1 MAKSENTKVEKKKS
15 ERQKTDT
22 KASLIKTKNIIKEI
36 IIFLLLTLAIIL
48 VLGVVLYQYVPTN
61 KIIPETVS
69 YTTPEKVKAE
79 LQTDENV
86 DTSEVVVTYQI
97 DSTDLSNYKRIN
109 EYVSGRKNPFAST
122 GTQVLQV
129 EQQIHQIQVILHQL
143 GSSNSNSGTS
153 SSEHQ
158 VLLETYQILQLH
170 LLDNLPVKEQNKLVI
185 NIII

>member
-1 MAKSENTKVEKKKS
+1 MAKSEKTKAEKKKS
-15 ERQKTDT
+15 EGQKTDT

-97 DSTDLSNYKRIN
+97 DSTDLSNYQRIN
-109 EYVSGRKNPFAST
+109 EYVSGRNTPFAST
-122 GTQVLQV
+122 GTQSTTGGTTDTSNSGNTSST
-129 EQQIHQIQVILHQL
+129 

-153 SSEHQ
+153 SSG
-158 VLLETYQILQLH
+158 TSSAS
-170 LLDNLPVKEQNKLVI
+170 
-185 NIII
+185 